1 MGLFSRFFNSGGG
14 SGHGNRSSGHG
25 SSGHGSKHGNTGYNK
40 HGRDNNGYP
49 ELLNNNTPQNISGYC
64 QKCGTGY
71 PSDSRFCG
79 RCGNALNP

>member
-1 MGLFSRFFNSGGG
+1 GC
-14 SGHGNRSSGHG
+14 
-25 SSGHGSKHGNTGYNK
+25 
-40 HGRDNNGYP
+40 DNNGYP

-71 PSDSRFCG
+71 PPDSRFCG

>member
-14 SGHGNRSSGHG
+14 SGHGNRSGDHG
-25 SSGHGSKHGNTGYNK
+25 SSGQGNTGYNK
-40 HGRDNNGYP
+40 HGRDNNGYQ
-49 ELLNNNTPQNISGYC
+49 EQLNNNTPQTITGYC

-71 PSDSRFCG
+71 PPDSRFCG

>member
-25 SSGHGSKHGNTGYNK
+25 SKHGNTGYNK

-49 ELLNNNTPQNISGYC
+49 EQLSNNAPQTITGYC

-71 PSDSRFCG
+71 PPDSRFCG
-79 RCGNALNP
+79 RCGNTLNP